1 MLVGFR
7 LSGRTVRSYTP
18 AHGPGR
24 QTRPA
29 VIPMRRATLVLLAH
43 AASASGSSDFAAG
56 VRTMPQ
62 VAAAEAQSKAA
73 ERYLAAVTYVWK
85 LAGEVTS
92 TTPSTSTLTIR
103 REDPT
108 SIPCTETDFYL
119 YVRKAVDD
127 TTLLAHSDGG
137 STLTLEVN
145 ADVASVQAFLQ
156 CGLDVV
162 YNEIDVAALR
172 ADYLAAEEAERI
184 RLERERKEAAE
195 KEAAEKEAA
204 EKEAANLADTS
215 SDVSS
220 DSSSGEVLGLALGL
234 GFGIALCLLCVAM
247 LIFFIRRKREA
258 PAAPQ
263 IVLPPPGAGDDG
275 RASIGRAYYEQHGMT
290 MTEAIRNKV

>member
-1 MLVGFR
+1 M
-7 LSGRTVRSYTP
+7 S
-18 AHGPGR
+18 
-24 QTRPA
+24 
-29 VIPMRRATLVLLAH
+29 
-43 AASASGSSDFAAG
+43 
-56 VRTMPQ
+56 Q
-62 VAAAEAQSKAA
+62 VAAAEANYPPV
-73 ERYLAAVTYVWK
+73 EAVTVFWK

-92 TTPSTSTLTIR
+92 TTPSTSTVTIR

-127 TTLLAHSDGG
+127 TALLAHSDGG
-137 STLTLEVN
+137 STLTLEVG
-145 ADVASVQAFLQ
+145 ADVASVQAYLQ
-156 CGLDVV
+156 CGKDVV

-172 ADYLAAEEAERI
+172 EEYLAAEEAERI
-184 RLERERKEAAE
+184 RLERER

-234 GFGIALCLLCVAM
+234 GFGIALCLLCVGM

-258 PAAPQ
+258 PAAPK

>member
-1 MLVGFR
+1 M
-7 LSGRTVRSYTP
+7 S
-18 AHGPGR
+18 
-24 QTRPA
+24 
-29 VIPMRRATLVLLAH
+29 
-43 AASASGSSDFAAG
+43 
-56 VRTMPQ
+56 Q
-62 VAAAEAQSKAA
+62 VAAAEA
-73 ERYLAAVTYVWK
+73 TYPPVEGITVFWK
-85 LAGEVTS
+85 LAGEVSS
-92 TTPSTSTLTIR
+92 TTPSASTLTIR
-103 REDPT
+103 RDPT
-108 SIPCTETDFYL
+108 VTPPPCTKTDHYL
-119 YVRKAVDD
+119 YVRRRYPALGDD
-127 TTLLAHSDGG
+127 TLLAHSDGG
-137 STLTLEVN
+137 STLTLEVG

-156 CGLDVV
+156 CGERVV

-172 ADYLAAEEAERI
+172 EEYLAAEEAE

-234 GFGIALCLLCVAM
+234 GFGIALCLLCVCM

-258 PAAPQ
+258 PAASQ

>member
-1 MLVGFR
+1 M
-7 LSGRTVRSYTP
+7 S
-18 AHGPGR
+18 
-24 QTRPA
+24 
-29 VIPMRRATLVLLAH
+29 
-43 AASASGSSDFAAG
+43 
-56 VRTMPQ
+56 Q
-62 VAAAEAQSKAA
+62 VAAAEA
-73 ERYLAAVTYVWK
+73 TYPPVEGITVFWK
-85 LAGEVTS
+85 LAGEVSS

-119 YVRKAVDD
+119 YVRKAYGD
-127 TTLLAHSDGG
+127 TTLLAHSNRG
-137 STLTLEVN
+137 SPLTLEVG

-156 CGLDVV
+156 CGERVV

-172 ADYLAAEEAERI
+172 ADYLAAEEAE

-234 GFGIALCLLCVAM
+234 GFGVALCLMCVGM

-290 MTEAIRNKV
+290 MTEAITNKV

>member
-1 MLVGFR
+1 M
-7 LSGRTVRSYTP
+7 S
-18 AHGPGR
+18 
-24 QTRPA
+24 
-29 VIPMRRATLVLLAH
+29 
-43 AASASGSSDFAAG
+43 
-56 VRTMPQ
+56 Q

-73 ERYLAAVTYVWK
+73 ERYLAAVTVFWK

-92 TTPSTSTLTIR
+92 TTPSTSTVTIR

-127 TTLLAHSDGG
+127 TALLAHSDGG

-156 CGLDVV
+156 CGERVV

-184 RLERERKEAAE
+184 RLERER

>member
-1 MLVGFR
+1 M
-7 LSGRTVRSYTP
+7 S
-18 AHGPGR
+18 
-24 QTRPA
+24 
-29 VIPMRRATLVLLAH
+29 
-43 AASASGSSDFAAG
+43 
-56 VRTMPQ
+56 Q
-62 VAAAEAQSKAA
+62 VAAAEATYPPV
-73 ERYLAAVTYVWK
+73 EAVTVFWK

-92 TTPSTSTLTIR
+92 MTPSTSTVTIR

-119 YVRKAVDD
+119 YIRKAVDD

-137 STLTLEVN
+137 TTLTLEVG
-145 ADVASVQAFLQ
+145 ADVASVQAYLQ
-156 CGLDVV
+156 CGKDVV

-172 ADYLAAEEAERI
+172 EEYLAAEEAER
-184 RLERERKEAAE
+184 LEREKKAAE

-234 GFGIALCLLCVAM
+234 GFGVALCLLCVGM

-275 RASIGRAYYEQHGMT
+275 RASIGRAYYAQHGMT

>member
-1 MLVGFR
+1 M
-7 LSGRTVRSYTP
+7 S
-18 AHGPGR
+18 
-24 QTRPA
+24 
-29 VIPMRRATLVLLAH
+29 
-43 AASASGSSDFAAG
+43 
-56 VRTMPQ
+56 Q
-62 VAAAEAQSKAA
+62 VAAAEATYPPKK
-73 ERYLAAVTYVWK
+73 AVTVFWK

-92 TTPSTSTLTIR
+92 TTPTTSTVTIR

-108 SIPCTETDFYL
+108 SLPCTKTDFYL
-119 YVRKAVDD
+119 YIRKAVDD

-137 STLTLEVN
+137 TTLTLEVG

-156 CGLDVV
+156 CGEDVV

-172 ADYLAAEEAERI
+172 EEYLAAEEAER
-184 RLERERKEAAE
+184 LERER

-234 GFGIALCLLCVAM
+234 GFGIALCLLCVCM

>member
-1 MLVGFR
+1 M
-7 LSGRTVRSYTP
+7 S
-18 AHGPGR
+18 
-24 QTRPA
+24 
-29 VIPMRRATLVLLAH
+29 
-43 AASASGSSDFAAG
+43 
-56 VRTMPQ
+56 Q
-62 VAAAEAQSKAA
+62 VAAAEA
-73 ERYLAAVTYVWK
+73 TYPPVEGITVFWK
-85 LAGEVTS
+85 LAGEVSS

-103 REDPT
+103 RDPT
-108 SIPCTETDFYL
+108 LTPPPCTKTDHYL
-119 YVRKAVDD
+119 YVRRRYPALGDD
-127 TTLLAHSDGG
+127 TLLAHSDGG
-137 STLTLEVN
+137 STLTLEVG

-156 CGLDVV
+156 CGERVV

-172 ADYLAAEEAERI
+172 EEYLAAEEAER
-184 RLERERKEAAE
+184 LEREK
-195 KEAAEKEAA
+195 KAA

-234 GFGIALCLLCVAM
+234 GFGIALCLLCVCM

-275 RASIGRAYYEQHGMT
+275 RASIGRAYYAQHGMT